1 MAKADSRRRRRA
13 SARLLHNSG
22 REEIDLRLPDILS
35 TRMIARSRLFAI
47 EELELRFANGVR
59 RTYERLP
66 GFGRPAVMVVA
77 LNDANEVMLIREYAA
92 GFHENQLTLPKGAA
106 EAGESLEQ
114 AADRELKE
122 EVGFGARRIEWMK
135 QLNLSPGHMGFTI
148 HVMLARDLY
157 PERLPADEPEP
168 PEVVPWAISRLD
180 ALVSRPDFAEAR
192 AIAALYL
199 LRQRLASE
207 RSQGDAQ

>member
-1 MAKADSRRRRRA
+1 
-13 SARLLHNSG
+13 
-22 REEIDLRLPDILS
+22 LPLPQILS
-35 TRMIARSRLFAI
+35 TRTIARSRLFAI
-47 EELELRFANGVR
+47 EELELRFANGAR

-66 GFGRPAVMVVA
+66 GFGAPAVMVVA
-77 LNDANEVMLIREYAA
+77 LNDANEVLLIREYAA

-106 EAGESLEQ
+106 EAGETLEQ

-122 EVGFGARRIEWMK
+122 EVGFGARRIEWLK

-168 PEVVPWAISRLD
+168 PEVVPWPLARLD
-180 ALVSRPDFAEAR
+180 ELVSRPDFAEAR

-199 LRQRLASE
+199 LRQRLEHEAT
-207 RSQGDAQ
+207 RSTAG